1 MIHEERRFCRCVLN
15 SAQVESAL
23 HLLRWWMRYL
33 WISRQWCFLP
43 CFCYVLLLFLLCF
56 ASLFG
61 YHLAERL
68 AVMWCE
74 QEENRW
80 EPWCSIN
87 SEYHAIAQKYDW
99 QNNRLMRAHSPS
111 PKRCKKMKGEVIL
124 VSWSC
129 GINRVAL
136 LCVTTSQN
144 CEKIGKKREKNPNY
158 KRIYALHSPL

>member
-1 MIHEERRFCRCVLN
+1 MC
-15 SAQVESAL
+15 AQLSSSWVGIAFVAVVNAILVNFSPVML
-23 HLLRWWMRYL
+23 FTMFLLRL
-33 WISRQWCFLP
+33 A
-43 CFCYVLLLFLLCF
+43 F
-56 ASLFG
+56 AFVFALLFG

-111 PKRCKKMKGEVIL
+111 PERCKKMKGEVIL

-136 LCVTTSQN
+136 LCVTSSQN